1 MQKNMWALN
10 VPPIAVFNHECLL
23 VKIESLPPKNKNV
36 AKNVAKTI
44 KKCFLCGAYEPRREK
59 FIFLFE
65 TPVEFSFLLVQK
77 LGYIRKQMKEQIQ
90 ENKAFIQ
97 SYFSFHLKIS
107 KSVIV

>member
-1 MQKNMWALN
+1 MRKNMWALN
-10 VPPIAVFNHECLL
+10 VPPIAVFNNECLL

-44 KKCFLCGAYEPRREK
+44 KKCFLCGAYEPRRP
-59 FIFLFE
+59 LW

-77 LGYIRKQMKEQIQ
+77 LGYIRKLMKEQIQ